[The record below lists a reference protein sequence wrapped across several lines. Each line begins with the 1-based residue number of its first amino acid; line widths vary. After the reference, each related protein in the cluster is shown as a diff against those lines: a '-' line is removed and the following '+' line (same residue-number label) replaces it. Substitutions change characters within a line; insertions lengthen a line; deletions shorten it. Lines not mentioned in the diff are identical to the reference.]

1 MRTAGGAAHGTCIPA
16 GRRLAVVMVAVCIA
30 IVGCQGDDGDTPVAP
45 RGPAPDLV
53 VDSLTISPSDP
64 TDLER
69 VEIGFRI
76 HNAGDAAT
84 PGRVPFEITIDGS
97 AMESI
102 QVNQLQSHQSIR
114 FLQDRP
120 PLEAGIREIAVVLDP
135 DDRIEERNEEN
146 NRAAATVRVARQQL
160 LNLEQPVTVSSG
172 TVDEV
177 LLFRIDIDEPVQD
190 VLNVELSG
198 GSGDADM
205 FVHYGERPG
214 NHYGYE
220 CVSGNAASDELCQ
233 MVPTRQGSYH
243 VAVHAFTAFG
253 PSTLTVTV
261 GGRPVEKFDIEV
273 VFLDHGTP
281 SQDEIVR
288 EAARRW
294 ESVIARG
301 AADLDFSGQN
311 GLPANDCFE
320 GQPAVNDEIDDLRVW
335 VEIDSIDGV
344 GGGVARSGPC
354 WGRITRFQTSDTIHQ
369 EAVLGRIQL
378 DEVDVTRMEANG
390 LLLPVV
396 VHEMAHVLGF
406 GTSWEQRGL
415 VESLSLP
422 ANLGADTHFTG
433 PLAVAA
439 FDAAGGTRYTGGARV
454 PVENRS
460 QMGSS
465 DAHWQESVF
474 DDELMTP
481 FVGGGHALSLITIES
496 LADMG
501 YGVDITQAESYTLPA
516 LRPGGAAAERGLRI
530 HLGDDVGQWPVVLI
544 DQKGRVAGV
553 RRPRGD

>member
-1 MRTAGGAAHGTCIPA
+1 MRMPRHWIAAALFTTAP
-16 GRRLAVVMVAVCIA
+16 L
-30 IVGCQGDDGDTPVAP
+30 VGCGDDAGATGPQ
-45 RGPAPDLV
+45 GPAPDLV
-53 VDSLTISPSDP
+53 VDSLTISRPDP
-64 TDLER
+64 TDLES
-69 VEIGFRI
+69 VEISFQVV
-76 HNAGDAAT
+76 NAGDAAT
-84 PGRVPFEITIDGS
+84 SAQVPFVVTIDGT
-97 AMESI
+97 AFESTRTEG
-102 QVNQLQSHQSIR
+102 LQPEQRVRWKI
-114 FLQDRP
+114 DRP

-135 DDRIEERNEEN
+135 DDRIEERDEEN
-146 NRAAATVRVARQQL
+146 NRSTATVRVARQQQL
-160 LNLEQPVTVSSG
+160 GPGQPVTVSSG

-177 LLFRIDIDEPVQD
+177 LLFRIDIDEPVQE

-214 NHYGYE
+214 HHYEYE

-261 GGRPVEKFDIEV
+261 GGRPVETFDIEV

-301 AADLDFSGQN
+301 AADLDFTGQN
-311 GLPANDCFE
+311 GLAANDCFP

-335 VEIDSIDGV
+335 VEIDSIDGA

-354 WGRITRFQTSDTIHQ
+354 WGRITRFQASDTIYQ

-378 DEVDVTRMEANG
+378 DEVDVARMEANG
-390 LLLPVV
+390 VLLPVV
-396 VHEMAHVLGF
+396 VHEIAHVLGF
-406 GTSWEQRGL
+406 GTSWEDHGL
-415 VESLSLP
+415 VENPSLP

-465 DAHWQESVF
+465 DAHWRESVF

-516 LRPGGAAAERGLRI
+516 LRPGGAPAERGPRI
-530 HLGDDVGQWPVVLI
+530 HLGDDVGRWPVVLI

-553 RRPRGD
+553 RRPGRD